1 MKLVFTKIC
10 FILQN
15 IVSAFL
21 CFSCMWLIAYIPMFP
36 IVIENSI
43 AEIKNQPFAIF
54 SFLASLI
61 VGGGISDISCY
72 LFYHALYYMEKQ
84 ENYPLIIYSN
94 CTNSYLCC
102 TLYFCLLPKINCKV
116 AIYHLGYRF

>member
-1 MKLVFTKIC
+1 MKLVLTKIC

-61 VGGGISDISCY
+61 VGGLLVIFPVTYFI
-72 LFYHALYYMEKQ
+72 
-84 ENYPLIIYSN
+84 
-94 CTNSYLCC
+94 
-102 TLYFCLLPKINCKV
+102 TLYITWKNKKITRLSFIPTEQILICV
-116 AIYHLGYRF
+116 VLYMFAFYLR